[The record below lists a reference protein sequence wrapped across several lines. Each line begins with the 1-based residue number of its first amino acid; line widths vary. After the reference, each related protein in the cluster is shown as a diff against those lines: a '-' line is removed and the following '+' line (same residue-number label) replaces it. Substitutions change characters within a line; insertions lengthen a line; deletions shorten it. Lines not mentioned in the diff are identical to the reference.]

1 MSFLNDIN
9 SGIFNRYW
17 EYKRRQLKNMSTYK
31 MIALDLDE
39 TVLTRNKEISTENRK
54 WIHRAYNEGVIVA
67 IATGRGYKAVKDI
80 YESLGLDIPMVLAN
94 GAEIWGKS
102 GQILKRLYIEKSDI
116 RMLHDLAKNANLT
129 FWGYSD
135 NQHVPAKKWTEESF
149 ALNFFKFAMRS
160 DDPQMIHHL
169 RKKLQD
175 YETIKVTWSNTD
187 LVEISRKGVS
197 KETGIKILCDHLG
210 INLSEVMAIGDNMN
224 DIELIQAAGLGVAM
238 GNAQP
243 EVKAVADETTD
254 TNENDG
260 VAKAIQKH
268 VLVPES

>member
-1 MSFLNDIN
+1 
-9 SGIFNRYW
+9 
-17 EYKRRQLKNMSTYK
+17 

-39 TVLTRNKEISTENRK
+39 TVLTRSKEVSIENRK
-54 WIHRAYNEGVIVA
+54 WIHRAYNEGVIVTF
-67 IATGRGYKAVKDI
+67 ATGRGYKTVKDI

-94 GAEIWGKS
+94 GAEIWKKS

-116 RMLHDLAKNANLT
+116 RMLHKIAKDAGLT
-129 FWGYSD
+129 FWGYAD
-135 NQHVPAKKWTEESF
+135 DQHVPGKKWKEASF
-149 ALNFFKFAMRS
+149 DLNFFKFGMRS
-160 DDPQMIHHL
+160 DDPQVIHYL

-210 INLSEVMAIGDNMN
+210 IDLSEVMAVGDNKN
-224 DIELIQAAGLGVAM
+224 DMELIQAAGLGVAM

-260 VAKAIQKH
+260 VAEAIQKH
-268 VLVPES
+268 VLVPGS